1 MSLNHRGAKYYREW
15 RIVRRQA
22 LERAGWRCEA
32 ADCGKA
38 GRFEVH
44 HVIALAEGGANT
56 LANAQVLCVTCHLKV
71 HNSFRPRREEWRAM
85 VSELL

>member
-32 ADCGKA
+32 AECGKA

-44 HVIALAEGGANT
+44 HRTPLAEGGANT
-56 LANAQVLCVTCHLKV
+56 LDNAQVLCVTCHLKV
-71 HNSFRPRREEWRAM
+71 HNSFRPRRTEWRAM